1 MKLIHKYLI
10 KYDLKCLLQVP
21 PFFFFDFI
29 IIIIIIIIIFYDS
42 SLKIYSLKVKILLL
56 ALRFQSIYL
65 LSKMSSQPKG
75 MKVILIITRY

>member
-21 PFFFFDFI
+21 PFFFFDF
-29 IIIIIIIIIFYDS
+29 IIIIIIFYDS